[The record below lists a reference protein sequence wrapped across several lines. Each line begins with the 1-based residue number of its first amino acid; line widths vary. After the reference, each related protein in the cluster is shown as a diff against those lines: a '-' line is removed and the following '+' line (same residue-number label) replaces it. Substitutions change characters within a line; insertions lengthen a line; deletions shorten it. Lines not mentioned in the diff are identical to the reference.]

1 MRILEYTERVYHS
14 RKTIVLF
21 RLVVYIKIMPKNTY
35 ASPYDLITPDGKIIK
50 IEKTSDVASKA
61 EIFISDI
68 HENFIGFD
76 IDKSDLTF
84 NIKSTFAQLGIS
96 SKMDGIELSHS
107 LLSAK
112 VYLTFFSFNDIGKQL
127 LSLLTPGIFAGK
139 LFAKD
144 PRRIIRSSE
153 YLNRLFGKSDHQ
165 GNPLLILSEE
175 YKTEEIIDDSEK
187 HRVLVRVPLR
197 KGHFVYD
204 NHIKGFLP
212 TVVKGL
218 CENKPSFRK
227 FLYLHQEH
235 VQAPRVI
242 PKNDFLLVKTMKMS
256 VRTLFSRVAH
266 DMLPEGYN
274 HASADILEPQM
285 TSGDIFEFHSTNP
298 TAPPTTEITHIP
310 LEFYSLEPYREFFFF
325 NDKELLRAD
334 LEKKEVIFKALA
346 TAPKDDNAAT
356 FIVKKFQLKQLQ
368 TSDWIIS
375 DPELYAPLPTF
386 PKTREEKNAVNEY
399 IQRQAEYPILK
410 SMQEGY
416 ISSQGILFSKNFTSN
431 LLSSFLLNE
440 HVTRCLKGI
449 YFLCPSNSH
458 GNYFSHDDRSLLRNL
473 AKQNIDVFWAD
484 KETDLLLKYVPRKDM
499 DTGLFV
505 PIDKV
510 ADYENATIFGV
521 YGSRFE
527 ITSFESELRKL
538 FTGLIEMKKR
548 VDHDLF
554 QKNHAIALA
563 TGGGPGIM
571 AMGNLIASELGLLS
585 IGHAVDFRRPH
596 ETNNDVDETMNHY
609 IQGRMTYRLEQV
621 IIRQSEFG
629 LDFPIFFEGGIG
641 TDFEYALELLRI
653 QVGSKKIAPIILFGD
668 PEYYKAKLA
677 GAHQENLKRGTI
689 KGSEWISNCF
699 YCAQN
704 YKQALSVYYKF
715 FTGSLEIGREY
726 KGCID
731 GFITCQ

>member
-1 MRILEYTERVYHS
+1 
-14 RKTIVLF
+14 
-21 RLVVYIKIMPKNTY
+21 MPKNIY
-35 ASPYDLITPDGKIIK
+35 ATPYDLISPDGKIVK
-50 IEKTSDVASKA
+50 IEKTSDTTSNA

-68 HENFIGFD
+68 HEKFAGFD
-76 IDKSDLTF
+76 IDPSDLTF

-96 SKMDGIELSHS
+96 SKMNGIELSKP

-112 VYLTFFSFNDIGKQL
+112 IYLTLFSFNDIGKQL
-127 LSLLTPGIFAGK
+127 LSLLTPGVFTGK

-144 PRRIIRSSE
+144 PRRIIRSSD
-153 YLNRLFGKSDHQ
+153 YLDRLFGKTDHQ

-187 HRVLVRVPLR
+187 NRVLVRVPLR

-204 NHIKGFLP
+204 VHIKGFLP
-212 TVVKGL
+212 TVIKGL
-218 CENKPSFRK
+218 CENKPSFRQ

-235 VQAPRVI
+235 VDKPRVI
-242 PKNDFLLVKTMKMS
+242 PKNDFLLVKTMRMS
-256 VRTLFSRVAH
+256 IRTLFSRVAH

-298 TAPPTTEITHIP
+298 TAPPKEEITHIP

-325 NDKELLRAD
+325 CDKELLRDD
-334 LEKKEVIFKALA
+334 LEKKEIVFKALS
-346 TAPKDDNAAT
+346 TAPIDDNAAT
-356 FIVKKFQLKQLQ
+356 FIVKKLQLDKLE
-368 TSDWIIS
+368 TSDWIVA
-375 DPELYAPLPTF
+375 DPELDSALPTF
-386 PKTREEKNAVNEY
+386 PKTREEKGIIKEY

-410 SMQEGY
+410 SMQEGF
-416 ISSQGILFSKNFTSN
+416 ISSQGILLSKTFASN

-440 HVTRCLKGI
+440 HVARCLKGI
-449 YFLCPSNSH
+449 YFLHASNRH

-484 KETDLLLKYVPRKDM
+484 KKTDLLLKYVPRKDM

-510 ADYENATIFGV
+510 EDYENATIFGV
-521 YGSRFE
+521 YGSRFD
-527 ITSFESELRKL
+527 ITSYEAELRKL

-554 QKNHAIALA
+554 QKKHAIAIA

-596 ETNNDVDETMNHY
+596 ETNDVDETMNHY

-668 PEYYKAKLA
+668 PRYFKAKLA
-677 GAHQENLKRGTI
+677 GPHQENLRKGTI

-704 YKQALSVYYKF
+704 HKQALSVYYKF
-715 FTGSLEIGREY
+715 FTGALEIGKDY
-726 KGCID
+726 KGCVD
-731 GFITCQ
+731 GFITCS